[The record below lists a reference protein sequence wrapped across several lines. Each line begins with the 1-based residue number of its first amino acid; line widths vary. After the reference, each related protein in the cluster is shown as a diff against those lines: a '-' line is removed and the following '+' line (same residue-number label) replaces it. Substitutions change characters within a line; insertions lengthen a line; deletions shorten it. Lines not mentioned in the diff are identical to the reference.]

1 MDGRKIC
8 EVNRQTLK
16 GEKNMKKYLLALL
29 TLALAVVLAACGGSK
44 EETSTSTPTE
54 GEESKEIQLGATAG
68 PYSDMLSKAIIPQLE
83 EKGYTVELTEFG
95 DYIQPNIALNN
106 GDIDA
111 NLFQHT
117 IYLET
122 FEQQNN
128 MDLEALVIVPTAPM
142 GFFSEKFTSVEEI
155 ADGATV
161 ALPNDPS
168 NAARAL
174 TSLQEQGLIE
184 LDPDIDQ
191 LTASE
196 KDVIK
201 NDKNLVFQP
210 VEAASLPRQI
220 QSVDIA
226 AVPGNFALA
235 AGLDLMDALFLENM
249 PDQYRNVVAVK
260 AENKDS
266 QLAKDL
272 KKIVESPEFE
282 EIIDVEFQGFGK
294 PEWMV
299 NR

>member
-1 MDGRKIC
+1 
-8 EVNRQTLK
+8 
-16 GEKNMKKYLLALL
+16 MKKFLLAFL
-29 TLALAVVLAACGGSK
+29 TLALAVVLAACGGK
-44 EETSTSTPTE
+44 EKPTTSTTDE
-54 GEESKEIQLGATAG
+54 GEGNATTEESKNIKLGATAG
-68 PYSDMLSKAIIPQLE
+68 PYSDMLTKAIIPQLE
-83 EKGYTVELTEFG
+83 EKGYTVELIEFQ

-122 FEQQNN
+122 FEKQNN
-128 MDLEALVIVPTAPM
+128 MELEPLIIVPTAPM

-161 ALPNDPS
+161 AIPNDPS

-174 TSLQEQGLIE
+174 SSLQEQGLIE
-184 LDPDIDQ
+184 INPDIDN

-196 KDVIK
+196 KDVVK
-201 NDKNLVFQP
+201 NDKNLVLQP

-220 QSVDIA
+220 QSVDVA

-235 AGLDLMDALFLENM
+235 AGLDLMDAIFLENM

-260 AENKDS
+260 SENKDS
-266 QLAKDL
+266 QLSKDIIE
-272 KKIVESPEFE
+272 IVESPKFE
-282 EIIDVEFQGFGK
+282 ETIDAEFQGFGK
-294 PEWMV
+294 PEWMQ